1 MAFKVAAMTMQL
13 VELRKITRITLLA
26 PFISL
31 SSVLRIGADLLAVQ
45 ESRGQDA
52 LHGAMFT
59 FNEFLG
65 LYGFLIMVT
74 PQCFTLR
81 RHYFALILMN
91 LSMLYCV
98 HSGSEMD
105 KSFTY
110 YLSLNERLILLRVGQ
125 AGIFGNFPLQ
135 FCLNIMATGFNYFM
149 AEHWAQPHCDGLL
162 SVDDLTTFSFRS
174 ELAVIVVSMAIC
186 VTTDWAIEAEARVTV
201 ESKTSRNVEATAQSL
216 LSVLCDAVVRLGPD
230 FRITTPSPQ
239 LAALLLKSP
248 GPLCFEG
255 KVFTDLVHPED
266 RESIARQLDSNT
278 GGPVQLLRIRMPD
291 ADGRLL
297 TVQAFHSPFLEMD
310 DRVGHLLGLIE
321 GSLEEMT
328 SSSPVGTEPVLLQ
341 REPPPAVCEPAY
353 AASLPMDPVSNRS
366 SCSGSSC
373 SSDNSDS
380 TFISSTLG
388 SAISDSTSGLC
399 HSSDEIAVWLSTSS
413 FEIVRTTPA
422 FKMISGPSPEGD
434 IILDWVRSPERFERL
449 IQDWMQMMPV
459 QDEAFVA
466 IGIGGEATAAEQVL
480 HMSAGIQIFCPPAA
494 RSCGIQYAAACSL
507 EYHLRTPESFI
518 FKLTLS
524 EIQQHKL
531 RRHATGRHSLH
542 IGRQQDH
549 RSGRSKSALA
559 ILSERGVAD
568 VSCLTQFG

>member
-1 MAFKVAAMTMQL
+1 MTMRL

-26 PFISL
+26 PFVSFG
-31 SSVLRIGADLLAVQ
+31 SVLRIGADLLRVQ
-45 ESRGQDA
+45 ESIGQDA
-52 LHGAMFT
+52 VHGAMFT
-59 FNEFLG
+59 FSEFLG

-98 HSGSEMD
+98 HSGSEMG

-110 YLSLNERLILLRVGQ
+110 YRSFNEMLILLRVGQ
-125 AGIFGNFPLQ
+125 AGIFGNFSLQ
-135 FCLNIMATGFNYFM
+135 FCLNIMAIGFNYLM

-162 SVDDLTTFSFRS
+162 SVDHYNIFRFRS
-174 ELAVIVVSMAIC
+174 ELAVIAVSMAIC
-186 VTTDWAIEAEARVTV
+186 VTTDWAISAEARVTI

-230 FRITTPSPQ
+230 FRIKTPSPQ

-266 RESIARQLDSNT
+266 RESIARQLESNT

-291 ADGRLL
+291 SDGRLL

-310 DRVGHLLGLIE
+310 DRVGHFLGLIE

-328 SSSPVGTEPVLLQ
+328 SISPVKTEPVLLR
-341 REPPPAVCEPAY
+341 REPPPAVSEPAY

-380 TFISSTLG
+380 TFISSALG
-388 SAISDSTSGLC
+388 SAISDGASGLC

-422 FKMISGPSPEGD
+422 FKMISGPSPKGD

-480 HMSAGIQIFCPPAA
+480 HMSAGIQIFCPPAT

-524 EIQQHKL
+524 EIEQHKL
-531 RRHATGRHSLH
+531 GRHPTGRHSLH
-542 IGRQQDH
+542 VGRQQDH